1 MLLYIFGMNVP
12 GNDQPVLPAFPDG
25 VVDEL
30 RRSPLEMKK
39 VILEEN
45 SEEKEVVHDKKR
57 KRGNESLDGENVL
70 KSLALH
76 KLSQL
81 IL

>member
-1 MLLYIFGMNVP
+1 MNVP